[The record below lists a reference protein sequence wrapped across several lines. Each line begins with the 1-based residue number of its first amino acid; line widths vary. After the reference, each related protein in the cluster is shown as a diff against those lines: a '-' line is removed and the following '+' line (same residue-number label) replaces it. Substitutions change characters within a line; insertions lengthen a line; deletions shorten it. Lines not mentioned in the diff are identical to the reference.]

1 MKKLLLLLIIPL
13 LFSCNKDNEKVKGL
27 EKRIERLEKIHK
39 ISPELNGGPDYDD
52 SGPVL

>member
-13 LFSCNKDNEKVKGL
+13 LFSCNNNNL
-27 EKRIERLEKIHK
+27 EDRVETLEKIHK